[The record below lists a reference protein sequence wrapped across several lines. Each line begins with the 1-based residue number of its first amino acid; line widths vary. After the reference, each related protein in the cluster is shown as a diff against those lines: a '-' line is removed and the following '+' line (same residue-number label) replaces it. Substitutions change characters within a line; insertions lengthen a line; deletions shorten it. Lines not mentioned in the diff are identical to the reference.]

1 MKTGLESLDSESLD
15 IGAPE
20 ITYSGNEGP
29 KSPQEIEEQM
39 MAGMM
44 EDIAKDFEREFGY
57 DMSLANPEVIT
68 EYIKEWKSR
77 QDDTSRGPVLPND
90 SQGPVLPDRQMAAD
104 GGVMQLVKKNKD
116 GSRPGYRGDYSY
128 GDPTAK
134 DYDPGEGK
142 SETAGI
148 SESSGGFAPTSQA
161 AKDTDGYKEPTFTGG
176 ATNYQDVTL
185 SDDAKQKVIDDN
197 LANEK
202 QKLLDLRTS
211 GVSDVK
217 LPYVSGILNSKF
229 IKDLRNKS
237 LKTNIDYFLEQDTD
251 YPKTIEGYKQY
262 IKDRNAGLIT
272 ASGNPIYQDSG
283 GMGQQQTIPI
293 QTAVLPETSEDLGT
307 EFVSNFTSNELTDAD
322 KERVSNIGGKSIFLA
337 DGGRANYAGGG
348 IADLRQGYFLG
359 KLVKK
364 ATRGIKKIVKSP
376 IGKAA
381 LLLGGG
387 YLMNAGKFPGGFG
400 ESFFSNMFSSGMGEK
415 IKNKFLME
423 KLKDGTY
430 SSTDFDPFKIGILGA
445 SALTGLLAKK
455 DQDEEVSLDQYLK
468 TANRGPSLDPRGI
481 REYIAM
487 NKGNINPIDYAFLN
501 QDYYQQVADGGR
513 IGLMNGGIG
522 KLRGA
527 LSKEMFNLGEDDEDE
542 IKKLA
547 MGGSAGMP
555 PITGMSEGVDSMSFP
570 DDESTGMAQATP
582 TMPNQM
588 PMRPPMMDSRMQQQ
602 MMMQQRMNPMMARGM
617 MPRMMAQEGGRIGY
631 QDGGNGDR
639 NPIYQDVSRF
649 LYGKDVQD
657 LTDDEYVRLI
667 KFTREN
673 NAQGGR
679 AGRVAAQEGGLMDM
693 GGMEK
698 DYRNE
703 GGFVAIGGQERADD
717 VPARLSKN
725 EFVFTADA
733 VRNAGGGD
741 IDKGAEI
748 MENMMENLEAGGK
761 VSKASQGLS
770 GAREMFATQQ
780 RLGEVL

>member
-1 MKTGLESLDSESLD
+1 MKTGLESLDT
-15 IGAPE
+15 GAPS

-90 SQGPVLPDRQMAAD
+90 LQG
-104 GGVMQLVKKNKD
+104 GITQLVKKNQD
-116 GSRPGYRGDYSY
+116 GSRPGYRGDAAYRSASEQSKSIGQGNVGSVESF
-128 GDPTAK
+128 GDSKSK
-134 DYDPGEGK
+134 DPSEGI
-142 SETAGI
+142 AGV
-148 SESSGGFAPTSQA
+148 ERN
-161 AKDTDGYKEPTFTGG
+161 TG
-176 ATNYQDVTL
+176 L
-185 SDDAKQKVIDDN
+185 
-197 LANEK
+197 EK
-202 QKLLDLRTS
+202 QRQKNIDM
-211 GVSDVK
+211 VDEFK
-217 LPYVSGILNSKF
+217 NKPYEPPKF
-229 IKDLRNKS
+229 IPS
-237 LKTNIDYFLEQDTD
+237 AIATVALKTFPNFFANMDKKRRERFLASNIDWAN
-251 YPKTIEGYKQY
+251 
-262 IKDRNAGLIT
+262 IKDEDDLLAAYKSFNT
-272 ASGNPIYQDSG
+272 VDTTNEG
-283 GMGQQQTIPI
+283 GGGGDGPQQIIPI
-293 QTAVLPETSEDLGT
+293 QTAMLPETSEDLGT
-307 EFVSNFTSNELTDAD
+307 EFVANFTRNQLTDAD
-322 KERVSNIGGKSIFLA
+322 KERISNIGGKSTFLA

-364 ATRGIKKIVKSP
+364 ATRGIKKLFKSP
-376 IGKAA
+376 IAKAA
-381 LLLGGG
+381 LLGF
-387 YLMNAGKFPGGFG
+387 AGFGIPGGSG
-400 ESFFSNMFSSGMGEK
+400 LTGGFFNSAMGK
-415 IKNKFLME
+415 KLGIKLLMD
-423 KLKDGTY
+423 KGAKDFTMANA
-430 SSTDFDPFKIGILGA
+430 DPFKIGILGA
-445 SALTGLLAKK
+445 SALTGLLAK
-455 DQDEEVSLDQYLK
+455 QDEEEEVSLDQYLRS
-468 TANRGPSLDPRGI
+468 ANRGPSLDPAGI
-481 REYIAM
+481 RAQIAA

-501 QDYYQQVADGGR
+501 PSYYQQVADGGR

-527 LSKEMFNLGEDDEDE
+527 LSKEMFGYNEDDEDE

-588 PMRPPMMDSRMQQQ
+588 PMRPPMMDPRMQQQ

-679 AGRVAAQEGGLMDM
+679 AGRVAVQEGGLMDM